1 MTLNRAGVALGGGR
15 QSRGAAVRILGQGS
29 RLGRVDATFAIATHQ
44 RWRKTWPPLAWAY
57 DLRMALGLHKSD
69 NPSGFRIVIIF
80 HSVLVF
86 KLLTGFPWTLTNRNA

>member
-44 RWRKTWPPLAWAY
+44 RLRTTSKVLAASN
-57 DLRMALGLHKSD
+57 LMMALARLRLHQTKI
-69 NPSGFRIVIIF
+69 PSGIRGMII
-80 HSVLVF
+80 S
-86 KLLTGFPWTLTNRNA
+86 